1 MAKVS
6 FVTETE
12 KLSLPRIGKEVIVS
26 RTMAISKNGAIKT
39 TATAVRRA

>member
-12 KLSLPRIGKEVIVS
+12 KMSLPRIGKEVVVL
-26 RTMAISKNGAIKT
+26 RTIAISKSGSVKT
-39 TATAVRRA
+39 TAIAVRRA